1 MASKEHIIIKVTVSQ
16 PALDTKDGEVS
27 QSMLVSFGQW
37 FKGDAAL
44 PDWNDRDENSPGHI
58 RNRPDFVGEGPVKVE
73 EGERIVKVSLS
84 ESLLE
89 RIYAVTESFWLS
101 LLSWGGQQKQWKS

>member
-1 MASKEHIIIKVTVSQ
+1 M
-16 PALDTKDGEVS
+16 
-27 QSMLVSFGQW
+27 
-37 FKGDAAL
+37 